1 MASETTDEDH
11 LSDAPLMLEEPAR
24 RRANFFTS
32 LPDLCAKLVSH
43 CWDGLSN
50 GCCGCCNELENVF
63 HEIDFEQGDIE
74 LLHWCDGPSPLTLGS
89 HAAPTACT
97 AAAVDRILWPF
108 TISSP
113 TRNAMHCVRR
123 RTAS

>member
-1 MASETTDEDH
+1 MFKYILFIA
-11 LSDAPLMLEEPAR
+11 
-24 RRANFFTS
+24 
-32 LPDLCAKLVSH
+32 LVSAVEKADSTDSKGIKPGDLDSH
-43 CWDGLSN
+43 Y
-50 GCCGCCNELENVF
+50 
-63 HEIDFEQGDIE
+63 EIDFEQGDIE